1 MKTSDASGAAA
12 SRPADT
18 GAASGRPAE
27 ANTATVSNF
36 IRQAIDAD
44 LASQKLAGRTWAGK
58 PGTADV
64 QRAGQADPAR
74 IRTRCMAKVSNW
86 TPMAASKRETASTSP
101 ISPAWMRSSSSMLEG
116 RRAAICTATRR
127 TIFP

>member
-12 SRPADT
+12 GRPADT

-44 LASQKLAGRTWAGK
+44 LASQNG
-58 PGTADV
+58 
-64 QRAGQADPAR
+64 
-74 IRTRCMAKVSNW
+74 
-86 TPMAASKRETASTSP
+86 
-101 ISPAWMRSSSSMLEG
+101 
-116 RRAAICTATRR
+116 
-127 TIFP
+127 

>member
-12 SRPADT
+12 GRPADT

-74 IRTRCMAKVSNW
+74 IRTRFPPEPNGFLHIGHAKSICLNFELAADYGGRCHLRFDDTNRSNLGQ
-86 TPMAASKRETASTSP
+86 R
-101 ISPAWMRSSSSMLEG
+101 
-116 RRAAICTATRR
+116 
-127 TIFP
+127 F